1 MYTAHSVC
9 SDASHPAD
17 DTVGQLEN
25 LAADADVDKCGLSS
39 SEPQGQRDEPLGSVN
54 GQLEDK
60 ENSNG
65 INTEETQAIRYNRV
79 NHDKPII
86 KYVNQ
91 QKIQRAG

>member
-54 GQLEDK
+54 GQPETEDK

-65 INTEETQAIRYNRV
+65 INTEETQAIRYNHV

-86 KYVNQ
+86 KCVNQ
-91 QKIQRAG
+91 QKRAG